1 MVTQLSEIEQQYQVI
16 LLALTTIDGPTI
28 WNSLPDNV
36 TLAPSLSTFRQRLNT
51 FPASFRDIITDP
63 G

>member
-36 TLAPSLSTFRQRLNT
+36 PLAPSLSTFRQRLNT
-51 FPASFRDIITDP
+51 FPASVHDIITNP